1 MQEKSFPKI
10 ESGFSWQKPTG
21 YYFYRIIS
29 GSSCHRREEKEKRHS
44 LEKRTF
50 SRVQKRQATEPQ
62 AKRKEDRKRG
72 YNRKNGTCV
81 TG

>member
-1 MQEKSFPKI
+1 MFDFIAGKANMKKQVLQDA
-10 ESGFSWQKPTG
+10 ES
-21 YYFYRIIS
+21 
-29 GSSCHRREEKEKRHS
+29 
-44 LEKRTF
+44 
-50 SRVQKRQATEPQ
+50 Q